1 MTNIQTLQTTHMA
14 VTESAI
20 RAYAELTD
28 DFNPIH
34 VDAAFAAQ
42 TAMGRPIAHGTMSMC
57 LLWQC
62 LGRNFT
68 ASQLAEIDLEVR
80 FVKPV
85 FIGDEVTA
93 GGERD
98 ADAAGVWKVWVRGQ
112 DGSDRIVGMVQ
123 LLTATDC
130 QPAN

>member
-1 MTNIQTLQTTHMA
+1 MTNTQTLQSTQMT

-20 RAYAELTD
+20 HAYAALTD

-42 TAMGRPIAHGTMSMC
+42 TPMGRPIAHGTMSMC

-62 LGRNFT
+62 LGRNFD
-68 ASQLAEIDLEVR
+68 AAQLAAVDLDVR

-85 FIGDEVTA
+85 YIGDEVTA

-98 ADAAGVWKVWVRGQ
+98 ASAQGLWKVWVRGQ
-112 DGSDRIVGMVQ
+112 DGSDRIVGTVQ
-123 LLTATDC
+123 LSASNSLS
-130 QPAN
+130 PAL